1 MEWQDPRDRP
11 VKIVFRRSSLA
22 ARVIILAALAV
33 SIALL
38 VTLGVMTVQAR
49 EKAQA
54 LKDQAAAL
62 EQQNAALEQHID
74 DLNTLEGIENI
85 AKEELGLVDPDTII
99 FDPQGQ
105 E

>member
-1 MEWQDPRDRP
+1 MEWYDKQEPA
-11 VKIVFRRSSLA
+11 VKVVFRRSPLA
-22 ARVIILAALAV
+22 ARIIILSALLV
-33 SIALL
+33 CIALL
-38 VTLGVMTVQAR
+38 VTLGVMTTRAR
-49 EKAQA
+49 EKALS
-54 LKDQAAAL
+54 LKEQAAAL

-99 FDPQGQ
+99 FDPAPQ

>member
-1 MEWQDPRDRP
+1 MEWQNPQERP
-11 VKIVFRRSSLA
+11 VRIVFRRSSLA

-33 SIALL
+33 CIALL

-99 FDPQGQ
+99 FDPQGH

>member
-1 MEWQDPRDRP
+1 MEWQNEQDRP
-11 VKIVFRRSSLA
+11 VKVVFSRSPLA
-22 ARVIILAALAV
+22 ARVIILCALAV
-33 SIALL
+33 CIALL
-38 VTLGVMTVQAR
+38 VTLGVMTAQAR
-49 EKAQA
+49 EKAKA
-54 LKDQAAAL
+54 LKEQAAAL

>member
-1 MEWQDPRDRP
+1 MEWTNEQERP
-11 VKIVFRRSSLA
+11 VKVVFRRSPVA
-22 ARVIILAALAV
+22 ARVVILAALV
-33 SIALL
+33 VCIALL
-38 VTLGVMTVQAR
+38 VTLTVMTAQAR

-54 LKDQAAAL
+54 LKQQAAEL

-74 DLNTLEGIENI
+74 DLDTLEGIENI

-99 FDPQGQ
+99 FDPESQ